1 MHPRLFFIRRRV
13 QGRLGFTMVELGLA
27 FTVIAILAGL
37 MIPKFRRTMEATRV
51 SRATAILA
59 ADLESAF
66 TLAARYR
73 QPMRLSCTCGQT
85 SYTIVD
91 RAGTVRLRRRLVDS
105 DLGTLTLTFTAAP
118 TNTFPIEIFPPGIS
132 DKSLTARITSGA
144 STRAVTV
151 TTSGQVRIIP

>member
-1 MHPRLFFIRRRV
+1 
-13 QGRLGFTMVELGLA
+13 MVELALT
-27 FTVIAILAGL
+27 FTVIAILAGM
-37 MIPKFRRTMEATRV
+37 MIPKFHRTMQATRV

-66 TLAARYR
+66 TLSARYR
-73 QPMRLSCTCGQT
+73 QPMRLSCNCAQT

-118 TNTFPIEIFPPGIS
+118 ANTFPIEIFPPGIS